1 MGASINAYW
10 SGITEEQLESQPG
23 FFNDDKAWGDFMAE
37 REGEPEVLEAVKKL
51 NATALLTHTTEG
63 MTDEEVLWVTPT
75 ELRNAAKNLREA
87 IKAGRPETKII
98 IEIYE
103 RNANDVDLIPDEL
116 IQDLNDIEAIANWA
130 ESESVNKMT
139 LEVNW

>member
-23 FFNDDKAWGDFMAE
+23 FYNDDKAWGDFMAE
-37 REGEPEVLEAVKKL
+37 RESEPEVLEAIRKL
-51 NATALLTHTTEG
+51 NAAALLSHTTEG
-63 MTDEEVLWVTPT
+63 MADEEVMWVSPS

-87 IKAGRPETKII
+87 IQAKRPETEII
-98 IEIYE
+98 LETYE
-103 RNANDVDLIPDEL
+103 ANANEVDPIADEI
-116 IQDLNDIEAIANWA
+116 IQDLTDIEAIADWA
-130 ESESVNKMT
+130 ESEGAKQMT